1 MAVNPNKP
9 GTMAYSIWE
18 KNQAKKQAAVV
29 SPATPQGL
37 GTMLLNQQQAAV
49 PPVIKKAVV
58 AKPTVTSMPK
68 VSA

>member
-37 GTMLLNQQQAAV
+37 GTMLLNQQASSV
-49 PPVIKKAVV
+49 PPVIKKATMP
-58 AKPTVTSMPK
+58 KTSMPMP
-68 VSA
+68 A